1 MDNGNTV
8 RVTATLPQDMMM
20 TLKYW
25 SQKRGVSINQYV
37 ADAIA
42 LSVKLNND
50 GYKTP
55 TQECER
61 VNQCRDL
68 VLEAN
73 SAVNSM
79 TKNLISGFDTLL
91 SVTRGY
97 NILLRNEDG
106 DIEVNTPFEE

>member
-1 MDNGNTV
+1 MSKETV

-25 SQKRGVSINQYV
+25 SQKKGVSINQYV

-42 LSVKLNND
+42 LSVKLNNE
-50 GYKTP
+50 GYKKP

-68 VLEAN
+68 VLSAN
-73 SAVNSM
+73 ESVNSM
-79 TKNLISGFDTLL
+79 TTGLITGFDTLL

-97 NILLRNEDG
+97 NTFLRNEDG
-106 DIEVNTPFEE
+106 DIDVNTPFEE